1 MSSLELYLAIAVMAL
16 VNFITR
22 VFPFIFFSKKEL
34 PASLVFVQK
43 YFPAIIMTI
52 LIVYSIKDISIL
64 ETPYGIKE
72 IGSILFVIFLHLSLK
87 NYLVS
92 IFLGTI
98 FYMGL
103 VQYL

>member
-1 MSSLELYLAIAVMAL
+1 MNNFELYSAIAVMAA

-22 VFPFIFFSKKEL
+22 VVPFVFFAKKEL
-34 PASLVFVQK
+34 PKSLVFVQK

-52 LIVYSIKDISIL
+52 LIVYSIKDIDLSH
-64 ETPYGIKE
+64 TPYGLKE
-72 IGSILFVIFLHLSLK
+72 IGSIAFVIILHLSLK